1 MTKWSNDAVELG
13 ASKTGQ
19 VVLGET
25 PFGTNEDIRQI
36 IINARDG
43 VTTISP
49 SMYADSQE
57 RGNYLEP
64 ALLAWSSDK
73 LDKMCKGEVSCN
85 FIPTTDAHRKTDL
98 RLCASLD
105 GILEVC
111 GGELEIPNPQGHPIA
126 VTGYGALEIK
136 TDGWDDGPPRAEQVI
151 QLQTQMLCAEFEWGV
166 IAKLGPKLK
175 FELYPY
181 KRSEKLINIIMEK
194 VADFWYRVDMDQPY
208 PPIDNGKPETIS
220 LDHLD
225 TKPEIIQIITDY
237 NKCKAEEKSWKL
249 RKEECQEALE
259 LILDEHD
266 AEYASVGG
274 YKINFPIVKRKAQPE
289 KVIPAKP
296 STEHRRFSI
305 EEMNNE

>member
-1 MTKWSNDAVELG
+1 MAKYSNDAVELG
-13 ASKTGQ
+13 ASKVGQ

-25 PFGTNEDIRQI
+25 PFGNNEDIRQLVL
-36 IINARDG
+36 NAKNG
-43 VTTISP
+43 VTTITH
-49 SMYADSQE
+49 SMYADAQE
-57 RGNYLEP
+57 RGNFMEP
-64 ALLAWSSDK
+64 ALIQWSKEKLNRMCSD
-73 LDKMCKGEVSCN
+73 GVVCN
-85 FIPTTDAHRKTDL
+85 YIPTTDGHRKTDL

-105 GILEVC
+105 GILDVV
-111 GGELEIPNPQGHPIA
+111 GGEITIPNPQGDPIA
-126 VTGYGALEIK
+126 VKGQGALEIK

-151 QLQTQMLCAEFEWGV
+151 QLQTQMLCADFKWGV

-175 FELYPY
+175 FDIYPY
-181 KRSEKLINIIMEK
+181 KRSDKLINIIMEK
-194 VADFWYRVDMDQPY
+194 VADFWYRVDMDVPY

-220 LDHLD
+220 LDNL
-225 TKPEIIQIITDY
+225 KSKNEIIQIITDY

-266 AEYASVGG
+266 AEYARVGV

-296 STEHRRFSI
+296 STQHRRFSI
-305 EEMNNE
+305 EEINDE